1 MGTHDRHISFD
12 GVFNF
17 RDVGGY
23 AADGNRSVAW
33 RRVFRSGALE
43 QMTGCDVALAT
54 EELGLSTVLDLRHP
68 EELASVEHQ
77 LGPLFEADVQR
88 HHLSLHP
95 ADMQLGEYR
104 KSMDKELG
112 QGLSGRRYFAWL
124 RFAGLQLATAFE
136 LLAEKSTYPVV
147 IHCTA
152 GKDRTGITIGL
163 LLNLIGVADEQV
175 VADYELSNLSTGPLI
190 EYLESVGRLPDLP
203 ADELQKRVATP
214 AERMEEFLALLREQ
228 YGGARGYLREQGLSD
243 QTLDRVADHLFE

>member
-1 MGTHDRHISFD
+1 METYDRHIAFD
-12 GVFNF
+12 AVFNF
-17 RDVGGY
+17 RDIGGY
-23 AADGNRSVAW
+23 AADGNRRVAR

-43 QMTGCDVALAT
+43 RMTGSDVALAT
-54 EELGLSTVLDLRHP
+54 EELGLSTVLDLRHE

-77 LGPLFEADVQR
+77 LGPLYEADVQR

-95 ADMQLGEYR
+95 ADMQLAEYR
-104 KSMDKELG
+104 ESLDEEVG
-112 QGLSGRRYFAWL
+112 QGLSGRRYVAWL
-124 RFAGLQLATAFE
+124 RFAGPQLATAFE
-136 LLAEKSTYPVV
+136 LLAEQSTYPVV

-203 ADELQKRVATP
+203 PDELQKRVATP
-214 AERMEEFLALLREQ
+214 AARMEEFLALLRTK
-228 YGGARGYLREQGLSD
+228 YGGARGYLHEQGLSD
-243 QTLDRVADHLFE
+243 HTLDRVANRLLE

>member
-1 MGTHDRHISFD
+1 MNNRHIPFD

-23 AADGNRSVAW
+23 ATDGNRNVAW
-33 RRVFRSGALE
+33 GRLFRSAALE
-43 QMTGCDVALAT
+43 RMTASDVALAT
-54 EELGLSTVLDLRHP
+54 DELGLSTVLDLRHP

-77 LGPLFEADVQR
+77 LGPLYEADVQR

-95 ADMQLGEYR
+95 ADMQFVEYR
-104 KSMDKELG
+104 ESMDKEVG
-112 QGLSGRRYFAWL
+112 PGLSARRYFAWL
-124 RFAGLQLATAFE
+124 GFAGPRLATAFE

-163 LLNLIGVADEQV
+163 LLNLIGVANGQV
-175 VADYELSNLSTGPLI
+175 AADYELSNLSTGPLT
-190 EYLESVGRLPDLP
+190 EYLESIGRLPDLP
-203 ADELQKRVATP
+203 ADELQERFATP

-228 YGGARGYLREQGLSD
+228 YGDARGYLREQGVSD
-243 QTLDRVADHLFE
+243 QTLDRVADHLLE